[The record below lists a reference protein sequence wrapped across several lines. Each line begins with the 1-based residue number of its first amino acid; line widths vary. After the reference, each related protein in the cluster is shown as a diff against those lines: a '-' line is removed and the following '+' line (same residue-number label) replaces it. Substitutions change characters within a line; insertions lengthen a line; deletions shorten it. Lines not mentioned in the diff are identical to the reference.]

1 MEKTYYLPK
10 ADAERLT
17 WVTNFNNKLIG
28 TTGYGATLGLTPAQL
43 LYILNGI
50 KMLTYIFAMITV
62 AEKFY
67 HSCISFKDSLNGA
80 AIGTVAQ
87 AIPVFTPP
95 PGVPTTIVPF
105 GFYAWIMALVANI
118 KTNAAYTVAM
128 GTDLDIIGTEI
139 VANWTTAQPTKVKV
153 VSTAGNVKGS
163 YLKGQAGGAR
173 IESKRASETAF
184 TFLTNVTKASFID
197 SRPNVVPG
205 TPETRQYRIWY
216 LLDDVVVGIVSV
228 IVTITVND

>member
-67 HSCISFKDSLNGA
+67 HRQSL
-80 AIGTVAQ
+80 
-87 AIPVFTPP
+87 F
-95 PGVPTTIVPF
+95 
-105 GFYAWIMALVANI
+105 
-118 KTNAAYTVAM
+118 
-128 GTDLDIIGTEI
+128 
-139 VANWTTAQPTKVKV
+139 
-153 VSTAGNVKGS
+153 
-163 YLKGQAGGAR
+163 
-173 IESKRASETAF
+173 
-184 TFLTNVTKASFID
+184 
-197 SRPNVVPG
+197 SRPHPVSQP
-205 TPETRQYRIWY
+205 PSC
-216 LLDDVVVGIVSV
+216 LLAFMLG
-228 IVTITVND
+228 